1 MLNNLSNFICFGLGT
16 LGCAFMFQGLL
27 GVDHTVSSN
36 TNKICKF
43 PEAMYAPCKT
53 R

>member
-1 MLNNLSNFICFGLGT
+1 MITTINNFICFGIGT
-16 LGCAFMFQGLL
+16 LACAVMFHGLL
-27 GVDHTVSSN
+27 GVDPGVSSN

-43 PEAMYAPCKT
+43 PEAVYTPCKT